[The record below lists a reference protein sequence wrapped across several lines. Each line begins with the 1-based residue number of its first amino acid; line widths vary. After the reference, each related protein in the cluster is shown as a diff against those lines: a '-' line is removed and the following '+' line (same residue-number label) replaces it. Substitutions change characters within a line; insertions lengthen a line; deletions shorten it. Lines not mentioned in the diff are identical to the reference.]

1 MIGVAG
7 GSQLKNVLILKL
19 LKGICMVNEITKMYL
34 MKLLK
39 PGSIAI
45 CTSLV
50 ISIFLFHF
58 VITNLSSL
66 IVGLELLIEYEILV

>member
-19 LKGICMVNEITKMYL
+19 LKGICMGNEITKMYL

-39 PGSIAI
+39 HGSIAI
-45 CTSLV
+45 CTSSV
-50 ISIFLFHF
+50 ISIFLINAVH
-58 VITNLSSL
+58 NHLDA
-66 IVGLELLIEYEILV
+66 

>member
-19 LKGICMVNEITKMYL
+19 LKGICMGNEITKMYL
-34 MKLLK
+34 MKLIK

-50 ISIFLFHF
+50 ISIFLINH
-58 VITNLSSL
+58 VHNHLDA
-66 IVGLELLIEYEILV
+66 

>member
-19 LKGICMVNEITKMYL
+19 LKGICMGNEITKMYL

-45 CTSLV
+45 CHRL
-50 ISIFLFHF
+50 FLSF
-58 VITNLSSL
+58 
-66 IVGLELLIEYEILV
+66 